1 MSQEQPSQQDRGLFG
16 LFGGKK
22 DEHQQQHGTTG
33 DNTTDQGHGSHVS
46 TGTEYGTGAVDQGAG
61 SHTGYGT
68 GVGHVSHTP
77 DTGYNAAAG
86 EYTTGAPNATHP
98 GGEEKKHGLLGKL
111 HKSGSSSSSSSSDEE
126 AGESKGRRKKGSI
139 REKIKSV
146 LPGRKKEE
154 NPTIVMS

>member
-111 HKSGSSSSSSSSDEE
+111 HKSGSSSSSVRTRTVHFYVASELQLNQ
-126 AGESKGRRKKGSI
+126 SI
-139 REKIKSV
+139 
-146 LPGRKKEE
+146 E
-154 NPTIVMS
+154 NFRLQCCSLQFCIGIRHFLS